1 MVEGHE
7 GVNGA
12 GPGLRPLENS
22 TPEPHASYAVRN
34 PSQGA
39 CASHIPATIDDIIA
53 RLPDER

>member
-39 CASHIPATIDDIIA
+39 SAHASRR
-53 RLPDER
+53 RLIT